1 MPMGKGKSGGA
12 GGGGNSVVLDKIT
25 YDEPTDTLVADASFQ
40 TKPSTVYLGS
50 AFGMSNGVQAVGFRL
65 ADGTDALGIVN
76 RFNKDEG
83 TLSNPKFFAL
93 GQPSMLPVQL
103 DASTLL
109 SEPIEVSYTTA
120 GDNLTYMFEI
130 IPASAGRLRAQYW
143 LGDDD
148 SGAPVVDF
156 HYDVTQEQVDLG
168 APVEVAPNFY
178 VLPSGSS
185 LFVRFSGVDLMG
197 NGVTPYFRS
206 QILPYK
212 EITIN
217 GHVENITTSQSLFI
231 GCDYGVGTT
240 GGSVTLTVPST
251 FKDKF
256 RVYDHKKT
264 FTTVNKCIV
273 DFSAFNQG
281 KFEMTFRSDD
291 CEFFYIENDGWYV
304 NDIKGNQ
311 LGKVG

>member
-1 MPMGKGKSGGA
+1 MSWRINEGGGSGA
-12 GGGGNSVVLDKIT
+12 GSDVLSKLRYDK
-25 YDEPTDTLVADASFQ
+25 PTDTIIADASFQ

-65 ADGTDALGIVN
+65 ADGTEALGIVN
-76 RFNKDEG
+76 RFDKIGG
-83 TLSNPKFFAL
+83 TYSNPKFFAL
-93 GQPSMLPVQL
+93 GQSSMLNVQL
-103 DASTLL
+103 DASTVM
-109 SEPIEVSYTTA
+109 SDPVEVNYTTA

-143 LGDDD
+143 LGDSD

-156 HYDVTQEQVDLG
+156 HYDVTDEQVDLG
-168 APVEVAPNFY
+168 APIQVTPNFY
-178 VLPSGSS
+178 VLPSGSP
-185 LFVRFSGVDLMG
+185 LFVRFSGVDLKG

-212 EITIN
+212 EVTIN
-217 GHVENITTSQSLFI
+217 GHVENVTSNQTLYI
-231 GCDYGVGTT
+231 GCDYAVATS
-240 GGSVTLTVPST
+240 GGAVTLTVPLT

-256 RVYDHKKT
+256 RVYDHERT

-273 DFSAFNQG
+273 DFTAFGQG
-281 KFEMTFRSDD
+281 TFEMIHRGDD
-291 CEFFYIENDGWYV
+291 CEFFYVDGRWYV

-311 LGKVG
+311 LGRVG